1 MRFFDPTGIETTQ
14 LTKADVVRSSI
25 RGVPESGHA
34 ALVGAFTKTGAAKFC
49 ALTRQLARR
58 GSRLHQ
64 TQYLAFEVAGRIYA
78 KPAIDY
84 KLFPNGVCGSP
95 GFEVVMPLNV
105 ARRLALLIRS

>member
-1 MRFFDPTGIETTQ
+1 MRFFDPTGIETSQ

-64 TQYLAFEVAGRIYA
+64 PQHLAFEVAGRIYA
-78 KPAIDY
+78 KEATRLLKRYLRP
-84 KLFPNGVCGSP
+84 P
-95 GFEVVMPLNV
+95 PLPTTRTTATN
-105 ARRLALLIRS
+105 